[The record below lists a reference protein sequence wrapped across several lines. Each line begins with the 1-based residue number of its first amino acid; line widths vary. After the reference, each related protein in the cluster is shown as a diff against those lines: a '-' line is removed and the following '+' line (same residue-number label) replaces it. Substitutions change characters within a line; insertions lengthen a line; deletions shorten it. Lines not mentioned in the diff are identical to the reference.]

1 MQRIVQRINMP
12 MVHVGNKPC
21 ILRETLALIKLR
33 MQAMPA
39 IKGELCDAC
48 SRPCE
53 RKNSAGVFRAGARRC
68 WQKEVSH
75 NVKA

>member
-21 ILRETLALIKLR
+21 IMRETLALIKLR

-39 IKGELCDAC
+39 IKG
-48 SRPCE
+48 
-53 RKNSAGVFRAGARRC
+53 K
-68 WQKEVSH
+68 
-75 NVKA
+75 